1 MTIPMVLFQ
10 VYELIIR
17 VVAKA
22 APRARAR
29 VRVECLVDFVRRRSP
44 KQNKNKQEGGKKK
57 RYSVWML
64 LRWARPALVR
74 ASHIFLSF
82 VSPCQLP
89 CGINRYGMEWVDF
102 LRLLFFAPRFFCV
115 FSQCFFW
122 GGFSCFVFCF
132 SFWLFGFYFGRRIVV
147 VVGDIII
154 TRGRLILAMMRCAY
168 IFFGH
173 QAAYILH
180 TYNRCTPGVTWCQYL

>member
-1 MTIPMVLFQ
+1 MVLFQ

-132 SFWLFGFYFGRRIVV
+132 SFWLFGFLFRAANCGGGGRHNNNTRKVNTCNDEMRLYFLWSPSSI
-147 VVGDIII
+147 
-154 TRGRLILAMMRCAY
+154 
-168 IFFGH
+168 
-173 QAAYILH
+173 H
-180 TYNRCTPGVTWCQYL
+180 TTYV